1 MGVTLYHFP
10 PSGPS
15 RGALLAAKAVG
26 LDVDVEI
33 INLFKKEQ
41 FNEDFIKINP
51 QHTVPTLVDGD
62 FVVSD
67 SHAIGPYLAS
77 AYGKDASFYPKD
89 PKQKAVVDQRLYFD
103 CGTLYPRI
111 RAICFPVLFLGEDTI
126 LDEHKQPLEEA
137 LGFLDVFL
145 EGNNFVTG
153 DKLTVADCCL
163 VASVSSIVA
172 VGWDI
177 SAYNNVKNWVARC
190 ALAIPGYSEAN
201 QAGAD
206 EFGKLVRSKLAP
218 GQLP

>member
-1 MGVTLYHFP
+1 MVLTLYHFP

-26 LDVDVEI
+26 VDVDVQI

-41 FNEDFIKINP
+41 LKEDFIKINP

-62 FVVSD
+62 VSIWD
-67 SHAIGPYLAS
+67 SHSIATYLAT
-77 AYGKDASFYPKD
+77 AYGKDDSLYPKD
-89 PKQKAVVDQRLYFD
+89 PKQRALVDQRLFFD

-111 RAICFPVLFLGEDTI
+111 RAICFPVLFLGEDQI
-126 LDEHKQPLEEA
+126 FDEHKTPLEEA

-145 EGNNFVTG
+145 EGNDFVTG
-153 DKLTVADCCL
+153 NKLTIADCSL
-163 VASVSSIVA
+163 AASVSTIAA
-172 VGWDI
+172 VGWDL
-177 SAYNNVKNWVARC
+177 SPYSNVAAWIARC
-190 ALAIPGYSEAN
+190 SLAIPGYAEAN

-218 GQLP
+218 GQL